1 MQIILLVMLLLILS
15 SCAIAVNDKNI
26 VTVKL
31 NNKMYEIIGK
41 DTIDMMEKYITP
53 STSNLIVYSKQNAFL
68 NNLEQHFRIAGYSI
82 FVTPKEE
89 IILKESDYVFSY
101 VLDMIDK
108 SKVEKNII
116 QTLRYTFSINKN
128 SCSKLY
134 KVNNGSE
141 LLFKSDWV
149 CLGE

>member
-1 MQIILLVMLLLILS
+1 MQKILLVMLLLILS

-31 NNKMYEIIGK
+31 NNKMYEIIAK

-101 VLDMIDK
+101 VLDMIHFQSIKTAALNCIK
-108 SKVEKNII
+108 SIMVVNYYLN
-116 QTLRYTFSINKN
+116 QTGY
-128 SCSKLY
+128 
-134 KVNNGSE
+134 V
-141 LLFKSDWV
+141 
-149 CLGE
+149 

>member
-1 MQIILLVMLLLILS
+1 MQKILLVMLLLILS

-31 NNKMYEIIGK
+31 NNKMYEIIAK

-101 VLDMIDK
+101 ILDMIDK

>member
-1 MQIILLVMLLLILS
+1 
-15 SCAIAVNDKNI
+15 
-26 VTVKL
+26 
-31 NNKMYEIIGK
+31 MYEIIAK

>member
-1 MQIILLVMLLLILS
+1 MQKILLVMLLLILS

-31 NNKMYEIIGK
+31 NNKMYEIIAK
-41 DTIDMMEKYITP
+41 DNIDMMEKYITP

>member
-1 MQIILLVMLLLILS
+1 MQKILLVMLLLILS
-15 SCAIAVNDKNI
+15 SCAMAVNDKNI

-31 NNKMYEIIGK
+31 DNKIYEIIAK

-53 STSNLIVYSKQNAFL
+53 STSNLIIYSKQNNFL
-68 NNLEQHFRIAGYSI
+68 NNLEQHFRIAGYSV

-116 QTLRYTFSINKN
+116 QTLRYTFSINKS

-134 KVNNGSE
+134 EVNNGSE
-141 LLFKSDWV
+141 FLFKSDWV

>member
-1 MQIILLVMLLLILS
+1 
-15 SCAIAVNDKNI
+15 
-26 VTVKL
+26 
-31 NNKMYEIIGK
+31 
-41 DTIDMMEKYITP
+41 
-53 STSNLIVYSKQNAFL
+53 
-68 NNLEQHFRIAGYSI
+68 
-82 FVTPKEE
+82 
-89 IILKESDYVFSY
+89 
-101 VLDMIDK
+101 MIDK

>member
-1 MQIILLVMLLLILS
+1 MQKILLVMLLLILS

-31 NNKMYEIIGK
+31 NNKMYEIIAK

-89 IILKESDYVFSY
+89 IILKESNYVLSY